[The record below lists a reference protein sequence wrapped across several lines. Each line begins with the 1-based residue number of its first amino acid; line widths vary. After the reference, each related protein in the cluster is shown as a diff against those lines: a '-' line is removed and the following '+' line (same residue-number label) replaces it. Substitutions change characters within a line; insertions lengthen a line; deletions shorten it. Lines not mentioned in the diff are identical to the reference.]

1 VYKAW
6 RKKDFKLIYL
16 VYILIETRG
25 TIMTKIS
32 NWNFLF
38 FAWFLAS
45 VSTLGSLF
53 FSEVMQFPPCVLC
66 WYQRIGMY
74 PLAVILLVGLF
85 PFDPKVIRYS
95 FPFALFGWV
104 VSLYHNLLHYEI
116 VPESASPCL
125 QGVPCSTVF
134 LNWFGFVTIPLL
146 SFISFSLIIIILM
159 LLRKKVAK

>member
-1 VYKAW
+1 
-6 RKKDFKLIYL
+6 
-16 VYILIETRG
+16 
-25 TIMTKIS
+25 MTKIS